1 MATKYTLPEG
11 QKLATFKVNESDWE
25 GFKTLCDGV
34 GLSAS
39 KALTNFIKNSLD
51 AKELGAVAF
60 TPVVESINNIDIDI
74 DALETRL
81 FEKLRGELQQQQP
94 KTLDPNIEDR
104 LANLEATQ
112 AEKS

>member
-11 QKLATFKVNESDWE
+11 QKLATFKVDESDWE

-51 AKELGAVAF
+51 AGELGAAAF
-60 TPVVESINNIDIDI
+60 TPVVESSQNIDIDI

-81 FEKLRGELQQQQP
+81 FEKLRGEIANTQP
-94 KTLDPNIEDR
+94 PTLDPVIEAR
-104 LANLEATQ
+104 LANLEAAQ
-112 AEKS
+112 LGKS

>member
-11 QKLATFKVNESDWE
+11 QKLATFKVDESDWE

-51 AKELGAVAF
+51 AKELGAAAF
-60 TPVVESINNIDIDI
+60 TPVVESIQNIDIDI
-74 DALETRL
+74 DVLTARVLE
-81 FEKLRGELQQQQP
+81 KVRGELPQ
-94 KTLDPNIEDR
+94 NFEAR
-104 LANLEATQ
+104 LGSLEVSAL
-112 AEKS
+112 EK

>member
-11 QKLATFKVNESDWE
+11 QKLATFKVDESDWE

-60 TPVVESINNIDIDI
+60 APVVESINNIDIDI
-74 DALETRL
+74 DVLTARVLEQV
-81 FEKLRGELQQQQP
+81 RGELPQ
-94 KTLDPNIEDR
+94 
-104 LANLEATQ
+104 NLEARLGSLEVSSL
-112 AEKS
+112 EK

>member
-1 MATKYTLPEG
+1 MTTKYTLPSG
-11 QKLATFKVNESDWE
+11 QKLATFKVNELDWE

-60 TPVVESINNIDIDI
+60 TPVVESIQNIDIDI
-74 DALETRL
+74 DVLTARVLEQV
-81 FEKLRGELQQQQP
+81 RGELPQ
-94 KTLDPNIEDR
+94 
-104 LANLEATQ
+104 NLEARLGSLEVSSL
-112 AEKS
+112 EK

>member
-60 TPVVESINNIDIDI
+60 APVVESINNIDIDI
-74 DALETRL
+74 DVLTARVLEQV
-81 FEKLRGELQQQQP
+81 RGELPQ
-94 KTLDPNIEDR
+94 
-104 LANLEATQ
+104 NLEARLGSLEVSSL
-112 AEKS
+112 EK

>member
-11 QKLATFKVNESDWE
+11 QKLATFKVDESDWE

-51 AKELGAVAF
+51 AGELGAAAF
-60 TPVVESINNIDIDI
+60 TPVVESIQNIDIDI
-74 DALETRL
+74 DVLTARVLE
-81 FEKLRGELQQQQP
+81 KVRGELPQ
-94 KTLDPNIEDR
+94 NIEAR
-104 LANLEATQ
+104 LGSLEVSAL
-112 AEKS
+112 EK

>member
-51 AKELGAVAF
+51 ARELGAVAF
-60 TPVVESINNIDIDI
+60 APVVESIQNIDIDI
-74 DALETRL
+74 DVLTARVLEQV
-81 FEKLRGELQQQQP
+81 RGELPQ
-94 KTLDPNIEDR
+94 
-104 LANLEATQ
+104 NLEARLGSLEVSSL
-112 AEKS
+112 EK

>member
-1 MATKYTLPEG
+1 MTTKYTLPSG
-11 QKLATFKVNESDWE
+11 QKLATFKVNELDWE

-74 DALETRL
+74 DVLTARVLEQV
-81 FEKLRGELQQQQP
+81 RGELPQ
-94 KTLDPNIEDR
+94 
-104 LANLEATQ
+104 NLEARLGSLEVSSL
-112 AEKS
+112 EK

>member
-1 MATKYTLPEG
+1 MATKYTLPSG

-60 TPVVESINNIDIDI
+60 APVVESINNIDIDI
-74 DALETRL
+74 DVLTARVLEQV
-81 FEKLRGELQQQQP
+81 RGELPQ
-94 KTLDPNIEDR
+94 
-104 LANLEATQ
+104 NLEARLGSLEVSSL
-112 AEKS
+112 EK

>member
-1 MATKYTLPEG
+1 MDTKYTLPSG

-51 AKELGAVAF
+51 ARELGAAAF
-60 TPVVESINNIDIDI
+60 APVVESIQNIDIDI

-81 FEKLRGELQQQQP
+81 FEKLRGEIANTQP
-94 KTLDPNIEDR
+94 PAIDPNIEDR
-104 LANLEATQ
+104 LTNLEVAQ
-112 AEKS
+112 VGKS